1 MTQLTDR
8 MLGWEK
14 TRSYN
19 VGLDFAAFNSRL
31 TLDADY
37 FHKETFDIIMTR
49 TIPSHVGGLS
59 GPKSNVGTVLNKGFE
74 LSGAWRDRVKNFSYG
89 VNGSVSFVRNR
100 VKSLDGGQIL
110 ANSNTLIT
118 REGYPIR
125 SFYVYEADGYYQSPG
140 GDRQCG
146 GRLRRPYETPA
157 GVSQV
162 QE

>member
-74 LSGAWRDRVKNFSYG
+74 LSGAWRD
-89 VNGSVSFVRNR
+89 GSRT
-100 VKSLDGGQIL
+100 SLTG
-110 ANSNTLIT
+110 
-118 REGYPIR
+118 
-125 SFYVYEADGYYQSPG
+125 
-140 GDRQCG
+140 
-146 GRLRRPYETPA
+146 
-157 GVSQV
+157 
-162 QE
+162 